1 MGGLLLRELSG
12 RFYKRHYW
20 KGGFGWESVWIGG
33 SFCRWEVWS
42 SQWIKNISEVGF
54 TIELF

>member
-1 MGGLLLRELSG
+1 MGGSINVTIGKVVLGVEVG
-12 RFYKRHYW
+12 GKVVRFEMKC
-20 KGGFGWESVWIGG
+20 K
-33 SFCRWEVWS
+33 VWS